1 MKRIISI
8 TINDGEN
15 HIEFA
20 GTFDEIMNLFRALV
34 GPNGTVKDL
43 FHILT
48 SEKN

>member
-8 TINDGEN
+8 TVNNGEN

-20 GTFDEIMNLFRALV
+20 GTFEEIMNLFRCLV

-43 FHILT
+43 FNILAN
-48 SEKN
+48 ENN